1 MPNDARALPR
11 WDMTSVYPGLQSPEF
26 TQALRRVIA
35 DIDALTELFAAYHI
49 ERRDVAPPGDDIVR
63 PFETVVER
71 YNSVLAETWAV
82 SGYITCHL
90 NTNSRD
96 ALAHSLSCQLQQHAM
111 LDFIPPRF
119 SLLYARFAAWVGSF
133 DVDALIERSDV
144 ARAHAFALRKA
155 HRQARRAMTSVEE
168 DLAAALSLSG
178 STAWWSL
185 YNTLTSQRAR
195 PDRVTDRGDRVSRAR
210 AYEEDRASWEEIAV
224 PLAAA
229 LNGIKGTVTTLAMR
243 RGWASPLDA
252 ALFDHDIDR
261 AVLDAMLV
269 AVRAALP
276 DFRRYLRAKA
286 RALGVP
292 TLAWY
297 DLDAPLG
304 PASMA
309 WEFDDAAC
317 LVGEQFVAF
326 SPRMGALAARAFRER
341 WIDAEPRDGKQGG
354 GSCMLL
360 RGGES
365 RILLNY
371 TPTFGGVCALA
382 HELGHAYHN
391 SVLADRTMLQ
401 RAIPMTLAETAS
413 AFCETL
419 VRQERLRHGGDRAEL
434 AATLDEWL
442 QAACWYVVD
451 NTAAFLFEQGV
462 FEERQR
468 GELSVDELKTLMRQA
483 QVDTYGDAV
492 DPTTLN
498 LYAWADSDPLY
509 QTSVSF
515 YNIPYTFGLLFGLGL
530 YARYRADPEGFR
542 AGYDDLLAATGSD
555 DAATVAARF
564 GIDIRTPDF
573 WREGLAV
580 IRADI
585 DRFEDLLAT
594 V

>member
-1 MPNDARALPR
+1 MTNDARALPR

-26 TQALRRVIA
+26 TQALRRIIA

-49 ERRDVAPPGDDIVR
+49 GRRDVAPPDDDIVR

-71 YNSVLAETWAV
+71 YNTVLAETWAV

-90 NTNSRD
+90 NTDSRD
-96 ALAHSLSCQLQQHAM
+96 ALAHSLSGQLQQHAM

-119 SLLYARFAAWVGSF
+119 SLLYARFAAWVGSL

-195 PDRVTDRGDRVSRAR
+195 PERVADHRDRVSRAR
-210 AYEEDRASWEEIAV
+210 AYEEERASWGEIAV

-269 AVRAALP
+269 AVQAALP
-276 DFRRYLRAKA
+276 DFQRYLRAKA

-304 PASMA
+304 PSSMA
-309 WEFDDAAC
+309 WEFDDAAR
-317 LVGEQFVAF
+317 LVGEGSV
-326 SPRMGALAARAFRER
+326 GA
-341 WIDAEPRDGKQGG
+341 
-354 GSCMLL
+354 C
-360 RGGES
+360 
-365 RILLNY
+365 
-371 TPTFGGVCALA
+371 
-382 HELGHAYHN
+382 
-391 SVLADRTMLQ
+391 
-401 RAIPMTLAETAS
+401 
-413 AFCETL
+413 
-419 VRQERLRHGGDRAEL
+419 
-434 AATLDEWL
+434 
-442 QAACWYVVD
+442 
-451 NTAAFLFEQGV
+451 
-462 FEERQR
+462 
-468 GELSVDELKTLMRQA
+468 
-483 QVDTYGDAV
+483 
-492 DPTTLN
+492 
-498 LYAWADSDPLY
+498 
-509 QTSVSF
+509 
-515 YNIPYTFGLLFGLGL
+515 
-530 YARYRADPEGFR
+530 
-542 AGYDDLLAATGSD
+542 
-555 DAATVAARF
+555 
-564 GIDIRTPDF
+564 
-573 WREGLAV
+573 
-580 IRADI
+580 
-585 DRFEDLLAT
+585 
-594 V
+594 